1 MWLDNG
7 TPLCAPQFP
16 NIQDGGTGHPPLRPS
31 REHRAS
37 RTREAPSV
45 RARDPAPVPFG
56 EPFTR
61 SLQSQGGPCQAAVPS
76 PYNLIVFPRLRS
88 ITRGRAKTRLL
99 KGQRPRPAGGE
110 GVPSCPPPR
119 TCGTCRRVGRPWVK
133 KGFCVST
140 ARCGPPP
147 PGCVV
152 LGQQPDLSELEVHPL
167 EKGAREAHCKLP
179 PHLHLPDGESE
190 AEVSSVLC
198 CAPSHSVPTQPPQ
211 DPPRLPWP
219 CLPSPRARATC
230 LRIYTNALSNQ
241 CPHRPGSSTC
251 HRAPCG
257 PNPSALLCGAVPPT
271 AEEGRQPI
279 PPGVFGDLPLPGK
292 GKT

>member
-110 GVPSCPPPR
+110 GVPSCPPPPYLR
-119 TCGTCRRVGRPWVK
+119 YLPQGGKALGKERLLRQHSALRAPTPRL
-133 KGFCVST
+133 
-140 ARCGPPP
+140 CGP
-147 PGCVV
+147 
-152 LGQQPDLSELEVHPL
+152 
-167 EKGAREAHCKLP
+167 
-179 PHLHLPDGESE
+179 
-190 AEVSSVLC
+190 
-198 CAPSHSVPTQPPQ
+198 
-211 DPPRLPWP
+211 
-219 CLPSPRARATC
+219 
-230 LRIYTNALSNQ
+230 
-241 CPHRPGSSTC
+241 
-251 HRAPCG
+251 G
-257 PNPSALLCGAVPPT
+257 PAA
-271 AEEGRQPI
+271 
-279 PPGVFGDLPLPGK
+279 
-292 GKT
+292 